1 MKDNY
6 NFFILFTVNKT
17 RRIGALN
24 FSVYLLFCV
33 FFCMALFFFE
43 AVLAP
48 ASAPA
53 FASPPMPVIADWF
66 ALDAKFESGLELG
79 SIANISCGLK
89 SLFFDIGGRIEII
102 LPRGVMPVTPLAP
115 IHFKLKK
122 GEAASYKIPLH
133 FLKELRAA
141 PIVINYYIDFPKADM
156 IKTVEASF
164 NFSGDKEEKQA
175 MIRRIKSA
183 EDIFQISQKLDFIVT
198 ANEGFTDFAAGIY
211 DDYLKSGFLIK
222 RAGLSDMAIA
232 SVKEEI
238 VRYEELISTVRNAAE
253 LRAYLSTH
261 MDMVSSEDKYLN
273 MLYTAAYYY
282 FTTGDSVTAGKY
294 LNKLNN
300 EALKAAVNV
309 DTAEIYV
316 DSLINLSVI
325 DYLAGKKKEA
335 LAGFE
340 KVRGFC
346 AARNDARVRYAYYN
360 IANYHKL
367 EGDLSAAADNYR
379 KALAVKPMFTAC
391 TNELKKIND

>member
-1 MKDNY
+1 M
-6 NFFILFTVNKT
+6 
-17 RRIGALN
+17 A
-24 FSVYLLFCV
+24 LLFV
-33 FFCMALFFFE
+33 A
-43 AVLAP
+43 AAP
-48 ASAPA
+48 ASA
-53 FASPPMPVIADWF
+53 SPPVPVIADWF
-66 ALDAKFESGLELG
+66 AADAKFDSGLELG

-102 LPRGVMPVTPLAP
+102 LPQGVMPVTPLAP

-122 GEAASYKIPLH
+122 GEAAFYKVPLH
-133 FLKELRAA
+133 FLKELRAD
-141 PIVINYYIDFPKADM
+141 PIVINYYFEFPKADM
-156 IKTVEASF
+156 IKSVESSV
-164 NFSGDKEEKQA
+164 NFSGDEEEKQA
-175 MIRRIKSA
+175 VIRKIKSA
-183 EDIFQISQKLDFIVT
+183 DDIFQISHKLDFIIT

-238 VRYEELISTVRNAAE
+238 ARYEELIATVRNAAE
-253 LRAYLSTH
+253 LKAYLSTH
-261 MDMVSSEDKYLN
+261 MDMVSGEDKYLN
-273 MLYTAAYYY
+273 LLYAAAYHY
-282 FTTGDSVTAGKY
+282 FTAGDLDSAGKY

-316 DSLINLSVI
+316 DSSISAAVL
-325 DYLAGKKKEA
+325 DYLAGKKKES

-340 KVRGFC
+340 KVRNFC
-346 AARNDARVRYAYYN
+346 GARSDARLRYAYYN
-360 IANYHKL
+360 IANYYKI

-379 KALAVKPMFTAC
+379 KALAVKPGFTAC